1 MGFTGSMQ
9 GMKGKIASA
18 LNVDLGMNRGQL
30 GAAWKQGKLGGVG
43 QYAKSFFG
51 FGPGATSTLS
61 GAGFS
66 RAGLAAKAA
75 RAALPAGTTTDV
87 LATAGKKAFWRSGFG
102 MRGAVGIGA
111 IGAASMGVSAITGY
125 SMFDQAQAVIGA
137 GLGARFAGRRG
148 LGRAG
153 TIGSMAAGG
162 FGMQYMNARDLMYTS
177 AGYWGARGLQR
188 LGGKTAGSK
197 AGMALFGRFSGGGGA
212 GRLLGGLAG
221 YGIAQVL

>member
-1 MGFTGSMQ
+1 MGFTGTMQ

-18 LNVDLGMNRGQL
+18 LNVDLEMNRGQL

-51 FGPGATSTLS
+51 FGPNKYSTVSASGRSAAKLS
-61 GAGFS
+61 G
-66 RAGLAAKAA
+66 LTAAKLSSAA
-75 RAALPAGTTTDV
+75 GGDAMLSSMKTGMW
-87 LATAGKKAFWRSGFG
+87 LSAFGG
-102 MRGAVGIGA
+102 RGVAGIGA

-125 SMFDQAQAVIGA
+125 SMFDQAQAVIGT

-197 AGMALFGRFSGGGGA
+197 AGMALFGRFKGGGGGA